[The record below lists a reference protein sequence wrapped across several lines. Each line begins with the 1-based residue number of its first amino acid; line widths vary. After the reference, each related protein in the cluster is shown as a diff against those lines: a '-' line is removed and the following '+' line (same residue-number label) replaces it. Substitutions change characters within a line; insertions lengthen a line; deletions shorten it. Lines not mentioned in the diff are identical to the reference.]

1 MDYVFE
7 RGTFAESDLEQ
18 AIIELF
24 QQMGYTYV
32 CGHSLH
38 RVSEDILIEKDIEN
52 FLRNQYASASLT
64 ESEIKRCISK
74 LKHIS
79 ASPLYTGN
87 REAYR
92 LVTEGFDLHREET
105 SLVALHVEY
114 IDFEHPERNVFKV
127 VNQYTVNDKK
137 TRRPDMLLFINGIP
151 VGIFEYKSAV
161 QEDTTIYDAWK
172 QITIRYNRDIPKLMK
187 YAFLSVISDGANSK
201 LGTIFTPYQFYYA
214 WNKVNDEDTV
224 KHGISSLFS
233 LLKGA
238 FSKERILSLLR
249 DFIFYPDD
257 TGKDTP
263 VICRYPQFFGAHKM
277 FANIKEHLK
286 PHGDGKGG
294 TYFGATGCGKT
305 YTMLFL
311 ARLLSLRET
320 KTFNNPTIIILVD
333 REDLN
338 TQTAELF
345 VTGKTYLHEEDVRSI
360 ESRDDLEKTLR
371 LKPSGGIYITTIQK
385 FCENTGLLSD
395 RSNIICISD
404 EAHRTQTTIGSQLKK
419 TDEGVF
425 TTYGFGYYLRS
436 SFPNATYCGFT
447 GTPIDET
454 VAVFGD
460 VVDTYTMKESSDDG
474 ITVRIQYEPRLARVI
489 VSDEQAKEIQKY
501 YNACLEWG
509 STEEQVEASKRSMS
523 KMSAILGHPDRLRK
537 LAKDIV
543 QHYELLCN
551 ENPSIVKKAMIVC
564 TDRELA
570 FRLLQEIQQLRP
582 DWCDYRKADN
592 EHFLTKEELEELVA
606 LPKINLVATRGQN
619 DREDLYEACGTKEYR
634 KMLDRQFKNNKSNFK
649 VAIVVDMWITGFD
662 VPSLAVMY
670 IDKPLQKHTLIQTI
684 SRVNR
689 VFEGKN
695 QGLVVDYIG
704 IKKDM
709 LEAVKKYGSKTDSP
723 VDELEITL
731 AIFRNHLSL
740 IDDLL
745 LEFDSTQFFKGS
757 PLQRLMCLNEAA
769 EYIQLSKDVQI
780 RFMGLSKRLKSA
792 YLICF
797 PSGELTKEET
807 EKAQFYLAIRS
818 IIYKQTMGHA
828 PDTESMNRVV
838 EEMVKDAISCTG
850 IENIV
855 NHEKH
860 MDLFSDEF
868 LKTLDDIKLP
878 ITKFNALLKLLKKEI
893 QDYGKT
899 NKVKAIEFDERLKQ
913 VVDKYNNRDKLLF
926 TNEVITDLV
935 DRLTD
940 EILEIIND
948 LRTDIISF
956 DKLGVTYEA
965 KAFYDILIKVRDT
978 HGFEYNDDKCL
989 MLAQTITALVEDKSK
1004 YADWSSRE
1012 DIKSELIMDL
1022 TVLLHTNGYPPE
1034 WNDEVFDKVMD
1045 QAVNFK
1051 KYCI

>member
-7 RGTFAESDLEQ
+7 RGTFAEFDLEL

-52 FLRNQYASASLT
+52 FLRNQYASANLT

-79 ASPLYTGN
+79 TSPLYTGN

-92 LVTEGFDLHREET
+92 LVTEGFDLQREDT

-127 VNQYTVNDKK
+127 VNQYTVSDKK

-161 QEDTTIYDAWK
+161 QEDTTIHDAWK
-172 QITIRYNRDIPKLMK
+172 QIAIRYTRDIPKLMK
-187 YAFLSVISDGANSK
+187 YAFISVISDGANSK

-214 WNKVNDEDTV
+214 WNKANDEDTV
-224 KHGISSLFS
+224 KHGISSLLT
-233 LLKGA
+233 LLNGA
-238 FSKERILSLLR
+238 FSKDRILSLLR
-249 DFIFYPDD
+249 DFVFYPDD

-311 ARLLSLRET
+311 ARLLSLRDT

-501 YNACLEWG
+501 YNACIDQG

-564 TDRELA
+564 ADRELA

-582 DWCDYRKADN
+582 DWSDYRKADN
-592 EHFLTKEELEELVA
+592 EHLLTKEELEELVA

-634 KMLDRQFKNNKSNFK
+634 KMLDRQFKNNMSNFK
-649 VAIVVDMWITGFD
+649 MAIVVDMWITGFD

-689 VFEGKN
+689 VFEGKD

-709 LEAVKKYGSKTDSP
+709 LEAVKKYGSKLDSP

-745 LEFDSTQFFKGS
+745 LEFDSTQFFTGS
-757 PLQRLMCLNEAA
+757 PLQRLVCLNEAA
-769 EYIQLSKDVQI
+769 EYIQLSKDVQT

-797 PSGELTKEET
+797 PSGELTKEQT

-868 LKTLDDIKLP
+868 LKALDDIKLP

-893 QDYGKT
+893 QEYGKT

-948 LRTDIISF
+948 LRTDMISF
-956 DKLGVTYEA
+956 NKLGVTYEA

-989 MLAQTITALVEDKSK
+989 MLAQMITALVEDKSK